1 MYSYQGHMDGELH
14 SNAHRGDEND
24 HRDSTQ
30 LDPHQPHEAKQLHSH
45 ERQYQ
50 HLKGNGE
57 FLLLERNMIDKSKAL
72 LHLYSNAASDRKTV
86 GI

>member
-1 MYSYQGHMDGELH
+1 MTWLSILWPFFFGYYTCVYSYQGHVDGELH

-30 LDPHQPHEAKQLHSH
+30 LDSHEPHEAKELHSH

-50 HLKGNGE
+50 HLKG
-57 FLLLERNMIDKSKAL
+57 K
-72 LHLYSNAASDRKTV
+72 
-86 GI
+86 